1 MRIAML
7 MFDKLTQLDLTGPQ
21 EVLGRIHAVE
31 LELVAKTMDPI
42 VSETK
47 LRILPTATFADVTQT
62 DLLFVPGGFGQI
74 AATDDPATLEWVA
87 AIGAT
92 AKWVTAA
99 CTGSLLLG
107 AAGLLQGYKAATH
120 WAYMDLLPL
129 VGAIPTDERVVVDRN
144 RITSGGVTA
153 GIDGALQIVTETVG
167 RAVAEAIA
175 LNLEY
180 DPRPAYPGHP
190 RSADAELVS
199 GVRERLAQR
208 YEQRRAQLAQAGRR

>member
-1 MRIAML
+1 MKIAML
-7 MFDKLTQLDLTGPQ
+7 LFDKVTQLDFTGPQ
-21 EVLGRIHAVE
+21 EVLGRLPGAEVVF
-31 LELVAKTMDPI
+31 VAKTRDPV

-47 LRILPTATFADVTQT
+47 LAMLPTATFADVPQA

-74 AATDDPATLEWVA
+74 AATADDDTRAWVA
-87 AIGAT
+87 HIGAT
-92 AKWVTAA
+92 AKWVTAT

-107 AAGLLQGYKAATH
+107 ACGLLRGFRAATH

-129 VGAIPTDERVVVDRN
+129 VGALPTDQRVVVDRN

-153 GIDGALQIVTETVG
+153 GIDMAFQVVVETAG

-180 DPRPAYPGHP
+180 DPKPEHPGHP
-190 RSADAELVS
+190 RTADADLVA
-199 GVRERLAQR
+199 GIRERLVPR
-208 YEQRRAQLAQAGRR
+208 YEERRAQLARLR

>member
-1 MRIAML
+1 MKIAML
-7 MFDKLTQLDLTGPQ
+7 LFDKVTQLDFTGPQ
-21 EVLGRIHAVE
+21 EVLGRLPGAEVA
-31 LELVAKTMDPI
+31 LVAKTRDPI

-47 LRILPTATFADVTQT
+47 LAMLPSATFADITQA

-74 AATDDPATLEWVA
+74 AATGAAETRAWVSQ
-87 AIGAT
+87 IGAT
-92 AKWVTAA
+92 AKWVTSA

-107 AAGLLQGYKAATH
+107 ACCRLKGYRAATH

-129 VGAIPTDERVVVDRN
+129 VGALPTDQRVVVDRN

-153 GIDGALQIVTETVG
+153 GIDLALQIVVETAG

-180 DPRPAYPGHP
+180 DPQPAHPGHP
-190 RSADAELVS
+190 RSADAGLVA
-199 GVRERLAQR
+199 GIRERLEQR
-208 YEQRRAQLAQAGRR
+208 YSERRNQLLALAER

>member
-7 MFDKLTQLDLTGPQ
+7 MFDKLTQLDFTGPQ
-21 EVLGRIHAVE
+21 EVLGRYPGAE
-31 LELVAKTMDPI
+31 LAMVAKSREPV

-47 LRILPTATFADVTQT
+47 LALLPNATFADVR
-62 DLLFVPGGFGQI
+62 DADILFVPGGFGQI
-74 AATDDPATLEWVA
+74 AATDDPETVEWVA
-87 AIGAT
+87 AVGAK
-92 AKWVTAA
+92 AKWVTSA

-107 AAGLLQGYKAATH
+107 RAGLLAGYRAATH

-129 VGAIPTDERVVVDRN
+129 VGAIPTDERVAVDRN

-153 GIDGALQIVTETVG
+153 GIDAALQIIVETAG

-180 DPRPAYPGHP
+180 DPHPSLPGHP
-190 RSADAELVS
+190 RDADAQLVE
-199 GVRERLAQR
+199 GIRERLGAR
-208 YEQRRAQLAQAGRR
+208 YEERRRQLTR